1 LPLEKERNMK
11 IQVLLAG
18 AAAAVAA
25 GALLLGGVLGS
36 EPAQTAAR
44 SSAIPEGTLAQLLDG
59 LGAGD
64 TGGYV
69 RRLERRVAAAP
80 ADTQGLILLGLAY
93 QQRAR
98 ETGDP
103 DFFMRSERRLRQ
115 ARTLAPREPV
125 VLTGLA
131 ALASTRHRF
140 ESAIGL
146 SRKALAYDPENAVA
160 YGVLGDSFVELGR
173 YDEAFQAYDR
183 MAELAPGLSS
193 YARVAHARELLGRPG
208 EAIEAIELGLE
219 YRTLSEHSAWGLVQI
234 GNLELGRGRL
244 EVAGR
249 IFRRALAR
257 YPGYVHA
264 LGGLAELDRARGNYE
279 RASERLRTV
288 VARLPVPEYAT
299 RLGDS
304 LAAAGRTEEAMR
316 AYALVARLERRLAA
330 SGVRT
335 ELETSLFDLDH
346 DRDYANALVRAR
358 RAFEARP
365 GLEAEHVL
373 AWAFYKNGRCEEA
386 RRHSISALRLG
397 TKDLDALYHRSLIES
412 CLGNRSGAESFLARV
427 QAIDPYYL
435 RNAPSPARIGQDA

>member
-1 LPLEKERNMK
+1 VK
-11 IQVLLAG
+11 IQILFAR
-18 AAAAVAA
+18 AAAAVTA
-25 GALLLGGVLGS
+25 GALLLGGVRGS
-36 EPAQTAAR
+36 EPAETVAR
-44 SSAIPEGTLAQLLDG
+44 VSAVPEGTLAQLLDG
-59 LGAGD
+59 LAAGD

-80 ADTQGLILLGLAY
+80 ADAQGRILLGLAY

-103 DFFMRSERRLRQ
+103 DFFMRSERMLLQ

-140 ESAIGL
+140 ETAIGL

-160 YGVLGDSFVELGR
+160 FGVLGDSFVELGR
-173 YDEAFQAYDR
+173 YDEAFEAYDR

-219 YRTLSEHSAWGLVQI
+219 YQTLSEHSAWGFVQI

-249 IFRRALAR
+249 FFRRALAR

-264 LGGLAELDRARGNYE
+264 LGGLAEIDRARGNYE
-279 RASERLRTV
+279 RAIERLEAV
-288 VARLPVPEYAT
+288 VERLPVPEYAT

-304 LAAAGRTEEAMR
+304 LAAAGRTEQAMA
-316 AYALVARLERRLAA
+316 AYGLVANLERRLAA

-335 ELETSLFDLDH
+335 ELETALFDLNR
-346 DRDYANALVRAR
+346 DRDYTNALVRAR

-365 GLEAEHVL
+365 GLEGEHVL
-373 AWAFYKNGRCEEA
+373 AWALYKNGRCEEA
-386 RRHSISALRLG
+386 QRHSISALRLG
-397 TKDLDALYHRSLIES
+397 TRDLDALYHRSLIER
-412 CLGNRSGAESFLARV
+412 CLGNRAAAESFLERV
-427 QAIDPYYL
+427 KAIDPYYV
-435 RNAPSPARIGQDA
+435 RNAPSQARIGQEA